1 MKKLSHGEEE
11 ELCFQINLYKYALR
25 HCIKIIQFS
34 CDQRV
39 H

>member
-1 MKKLSHGEEE
+1 MKLS
-11 ELCFQINLYKYALR
+11 LVQRQWNCVFQIILYKYALR